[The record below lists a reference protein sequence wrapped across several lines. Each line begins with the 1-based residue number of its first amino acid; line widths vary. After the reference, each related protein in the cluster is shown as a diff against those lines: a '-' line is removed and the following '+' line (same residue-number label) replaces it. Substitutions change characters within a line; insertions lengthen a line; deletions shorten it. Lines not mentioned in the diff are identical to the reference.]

1 MGSPPFCF
9 LYRLMLR
16 DRCSSKLGKLSSI
29 LRRRSRMRPEL
40 QTNLLQ
46 HLQSKKA
53 EQGFTLVE
61 LLVVIVIIGILTAV
75 ALPNFMSQSAK
86 AKQSEAKQY
95 VASINRA
102 QTYRRSYS
110 SNFEELAIGTM
121 TGTSSSNTA
130 AFIYS
135 MTGDAES
142 GTAYAT
148 SRDSALKSYSAAI
161 LHYNN
166 TKNLPTIASGLCEN
180 STPGTSAAAALTFTT
195 GTNAQVNCSSGTIPA
210 K

>member
-1 MGSPPFCF
+1 M
-9 LYRLMLR
+9 
-16 DRCSSKLGKLSSI
+16 K
-29 LRRRSRMRPEL
+29 PEL
-40 QTNLLQ
+40 QAKFLQ
-46 HLQSKKA
+46 HLYSQKA
-53 EQGFTLVE
+53 KQGFTLVE

-75 ALPNFMSQSAK
+75 ALPNFMNQSAK

-95 VASINRA
+95 VSAINRA
-102 QTYRRSYS
+102 QTYRRSYTS
-110 SNFEELAIGTM
+110 TFAANFEELAIGTM
-121 TGTSSSNTA
+121 TGTTSSNTS

-166 TKNLPTIASGLCEN
+166 TENLPTIASGLCEN
-180 STPGTSAAAALTFTT
+180 SSPGSYAAAALTFTT
-195 GTNAQVNCSSGTIPA
+195 GTSGRVSCVAGTIDS

>member
-1 MGSPPFCF
+1 
-9 LYRLMLR
+9 
-16 DRCSSKLGKLSSI
+16 
-29 LRRRSRMRPEL
+29 MRPEL
-40 QTNLLQ
+40 QSKFLQ
-46 HLQSKKA
+46 YLHSKKN

-75 ALPNFMSQSAK
+75 ALPNFMNQAAK

-95 VASINRA
+95 ISAINRA
-102 QTYRRSYS
+102 QIYRRSYS
-110 SNFEELAIGTM
+110 STFASNFEELAIGTM
-121 TGTSSSNTA
+121 AGTGSSNTNS
-130 AFIYS
+130 FTYS
-135 MTGDAES
+135 MSGDAES

-166 TKNLPTIASGLCEN
+166 TENLPTIASGLCEN
-180 STPGTSAAAALTFTT
+180 STPGSSAAAALTFAT
-195 GTNAQVNCSSGTIPA
+195 GVNAQVSCSTGTVPA

>member
-1 MGSPPFCF
+1 M
-9 LYRLMLR
+9 
-16 DRCSSKLGKLSSI
+16 
-29 LRRRSRMRPEL
+29 RSEL
-40 QTNLLQ
+40 QNNLLQ
-46 HLQSKKA
+46 HLHSKKT

-110 SNFEELAIGTM
+110 STFASNFEELAIGTM

-166 TKNLPTIASGLCEN
+166 TENLPTIASGLCEN
-180 STPGTSAAAALTFTT
+180 STPGTSAAAVLTFTT

>member
-1 MGSPPFCF
+1 
-9 LYRLMLR
+9 
-16 DRCSSKLGKLSSI
+16 
-29 LRRRSRMRPEL
+29 MRPEL
-40 QTNLLQ
+40 QAKLLQ
-46 HLQSKKA
+46 HLHSKKT

-95 VASINRA
+95 ISAINRA
-102 QTYRRSYS
+102 QTYRRSYTS
-110 SNFEELAIGTM
+110 TFAANFEELAIGTM
-121 TGTSSSNTA
+121 TGTGSSNTA
-130 AFIYS
+130 SFVYS
-135 MTGDAES
+135 MTGNAES

-166 TKNLPTIASGLCEN
+166 TENLPTIASGLCEN
-180 STPGTSAAAALTFTT
+180 STPGSSAAAALTFTT
-195 GTNAQVNCSSGTIPA
+195 GTNSQVFCSSGTIPS